1 MPTRTEPMLNKPRS
15 PSMVG
20 CLSLCSLS
28 LWLCACGVR
37 DESRTVAPIA
47 RPSRPDVAVL
57 VAAGEDLQARIDAAP
72 SDAVLELGPGR
83 HAGPIVLKRAIT
95 LWSDAGAVVTGGG
108 GGGCTVMVDGPNVRL
123 LGLTVDGSGGRFD
136 LLDAA
141 IRVHGDD
148 AVVEGVTIRN
158 ALFGILVEKVSR
170 ATIRGNLV
178 QGTGDAALGL
188 RGDTIRLW
196 ETQDSIVEGNV
207 VRDGRDMVV
216 WYSNRTRVLR
226 NEVSGGRYGTHFMY
240 SREQLV
246 EGNRYAGNVVGVFV
260 MYSHDLELRSN
271 TISRCS
277 GASGIG
283 IGLKE
288 SGNVKLLRNRLIAN
302 TIGIFIDTSPL
313 DVGEH
318 DHIEG
323 NLVAL
328 GRTAIAF
335 HGGAARNVFTGNVFR
350 DNQQQVRVDGGS
362 DALAAEWAG
371 NQWDDY
377 AGYDLDGDGF
387 GDVPYEI
394 ASLVGQLTSKRPAL
408 EFFSGTPTLFLV
420 ELTGRVMP
428 IFEPQVLV
436 RDSHPAVA
444 LEEVSDAR

>member
-1 MPTRTEPMLNKPRS
+1 MPTRIEPVLRKLRAIS
-15 PSMVG
+15 LLG
-20 CLSLCSLS
+20 CLS

-37 DESRTVAPIA
+37 DESRTVAQIA
-47 RPSRPDVAVL
+47 RPSRPDAAVL

-72 SDAVLELGPGR
+72 NDAVLELGPGR

-95 LWSDAGAVVTGGG
+95 IWGDAGTVIAGGG
-108 GGGCTVMVDGPNVRL
+108 NGCTVKIDGPQVRL
-123 LGLTVDGSGGRFD
+123 LGFTVDGSGGRFD

-196 ETQDSIVEGNV
+196 ETQDSIVEGNL

-226 NEVSGGRYGTHFMY
+226 NDVSGGRYGTHFMY

-260 MYSHDLELRSN
+260 MYSHDVDLRSN

-288 SGNVKLLRNRLIAN
+288 SGNVDVIRNRLIAN
-302 TIGIFIDTSPL
+302 TIGLFVDTSPL

-318 DHIEG
+318 DRIEG

-335 HGGAARNVFTGNVFR
+335 HGGASRNVFTKNIFR
-350 DNQQQVRVDGGS
+350 DNQAQVRVDGGS
-362 DALAAEWAG
+362 DALAAEWVG

-377 AGYDLDGDGF
+377 AGYDLDRDGF
-387 GDVPYEI
+387 GDVPYEV
-394 ASLVGQLTSKRPAL
+394 ASLVGQLTGKRPAL

-436 RDSHPAVA
+436 RDLRPAVA